1 MTNHDSSSQSA
12 NLSPDNLVPDN
23 LVPDYV
29 GLVRFLVEPFL
40 ESPESLRVDCEV
52 APNKPRVW
60 VRLAFEGTDKGRVF
74 GRGGRNIQAIRT
86 VLQAAAQSVG
96 KIAHLDVYGSD
107 AAQEQAT
114 KTEDKPNRKPVSKPE
129 VKSVAQSEPTSSLR
143 PTPLPKP
150 VPKLRTQ

>member
-1 MTNHDSSSQSA
+1 MTHQDSSSQSA
-12 NLSPDNLVPDN
+12 NIS
-23 LVPDYV
+23 PDYV
-29 GLVRFLVEPFL
+29 GLVRFLVHPFL

-52 APNKPRVW
+52 APNKPRIW
-60 VRLAFEGTDKGRVF
+60 IRLAFDGTDKGRVF

-96 KIAHLDVYGSD
+96 QVAHLDVYGSD
-107 AAQEQAT
+107 QAQEEAR
-114 KTEDKPNRKPVSKPE
+114 TEDKPEGRSLGKPE
-129 VKSVAQSEPTSSLR
+129 IKPESQSEVTPSPR